1 MMITSYISFPRNKN
15 KSALLLSK
23 MTEDIKSIN
32 TLEETQKKNENDII
46 LTNLCKSSKKLIKNS
61 RRYNSYIELP
71 KFFRHS
77 YPYRP
82 NTSKSVSNSSIDFT
96 KNIDKKENI
105 KIKRVIKKDSKFFL
119 KLKKFRFIL
128 YNAIV
133 NEEYFFDF
141 IDNSNFNSN
150 IKKEYNCYIKNHPI
164 NKNVNFHVYKLIDIM
179 RNYVIDKNNF
189 FDKKSHTKINKFNTK
204 NNFLIKLKIS
214 SLKIIFYKSN
224 NSVISKI
231 NFPFEFISFFYGLN
245 IKDFLKFLI
254 YVINFD
260 YSKNTFNLDFNA
272 FIKLYNNYKEKKVF
286 FEENSFFRVYSEK
299 NEEYLAFYWDVK
311 NGKNSENYVM
321 KIFLP
326 KIKIGILDMRKKIFY
341 NFFYSLEVYKM
352 LHLIRDN
359 FRLWDF
365 FVLKFFSDYK
375 MFRLEIN
382 RIMSNK
388 SALIN
393 KYNNNRFRLFNK
405 NDFINNN
412 IKKKSINFNKIYI
425 KR

>member
-1 MMITSYISFPRNKN
+1 M
-15 KSALLLSK
+15 
-23 MTEDIKSIN
+23 
-32 TLEETQKKNENDII
+32 
-46 LTNLCKSSKKLIKNS
+46 
-61 RRYNSYIELP
+61 
-71 KFFRHS
+71 
-77 YPYRP
+77 
-82 NTSKSVSNSSIDFT
+82 
-96 KNIDKKENI
+96 
-105 KIKRVIKKDSKFFL
+105 
-119 KLKKFRFIL
+119 
-128 YNAIV
+128 
-133 NEEYFFDF
+133 
-141 IDNSNFNSN
+141 
-150 IKKEYNCYIKNHPI
+150 
-164 NKNVNFHVYKLIDIM
+164 
-179 RNYVIDKNNF
+179 
-189 FDKKSHTKINKFNTK
+189 
-204 NNFLIKLKIS
+204 IKLKIS

-260 YSKNTFNLDFNA
+260 YSKNIFNLDFNA

-326 KIKIGILDMRKKIFY
+326 KIKIGIMDKRKKIFF

-393 KYNNNRFRLFNK
+393 KYNNNRFKLFNK
-405 NDFINNN
+405 YDFINNN
-412 IKKKSINFNKIYI
+412 IKKKSINFNKINNILKDNTINNLQFFYSRNNNPSSVSALKSETFFFEIEIPKIHINYNYNKDNSVDKYFDLSMKKLLQINKLKKCFELEDLVKFSMSIVDKNEKKLKLVRKFSFFENNKYRRAKKSTTISSSVKEIRSNI
-425 KR
+425 KYNSFRIQQFNNERNVLRYLENKLNRKNKNQKRILNSI

>member
-1 MMITSYISFPRNKN
+1 M
-15 KSALLLSK
+15 
-23 MTEDIKSIN
+23 
-32 TLEETQKKNENDII
+32 
-46 LTNLCKSSKKLIKNS
+46 
-61 RRYNSYIELP
+61 
-71 KFFRHS
+71 
-77 YPYRP
+77 
-82 NTSKSVSNSSIDFT
+82 
-96 KNIDKKENI
+96 
-105 KIKRVIKKDSKFFL
+105 
-119 KLKKFRFIL
+119 
-128 YNAIV
+128 
-133 NEEYFFDF
+133 
-141 IDNSNFNSN
+141 
-150 IKKEYNCYIKNHPI
+150 
-164 NKNVNFHVYKLIDIM
+164 
-179 RNYVIDKNNF
+179 
-189 FDKKSHTKINKFNTK
+189 
-204 NNFLIKLKIS
+204 IKLKIS

-260 YSKNTFNLDFNA
+260 YSKNIFNLDFNA

-326 KIKIGILDMRKKIFY
+326 KIKIGIMDMRKKIFY

-393 KYNNNRFRLFNK
+393 KYNNNRSRLFNK
-405 NDFINNN
+405 YDFINNN
-412 IKKKSINFNKIYI
+412 IKKNRLTLI
-425 KR
+425 K